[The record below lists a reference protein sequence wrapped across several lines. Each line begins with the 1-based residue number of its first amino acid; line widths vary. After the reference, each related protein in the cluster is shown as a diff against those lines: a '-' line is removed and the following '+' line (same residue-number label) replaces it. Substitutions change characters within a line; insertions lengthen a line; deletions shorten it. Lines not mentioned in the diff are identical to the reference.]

1 MFRKRTSIRVG
12 KRMVGEEC
20 QKLPS
25 GILAQLHEEMY
36 LSPLPPTPP
45 TKLELLCW
53 VALLSLLGP
62 CV

>member
-1 MFRKRTSIRVG
+1 
-12 KRMVGEEC
+12 MVGEEC